1 MGSIIPLKKEIDNSY
16 IELKNLVEDKLEHV
30 DQQIKYRLTSEINLI
45 HKMTNYHLKSGGK
58 RIRPLL
64 TLVSAKLCG
73 YKEGSRDINLAACV
87 ELIHNA
93 TLLHDDV
100 IDNSELRR
108 GIKTSNFIW
117 GNQSSIL
124 VGDYILSRCFEMMVE
139 DGSLEILKLLSSTSS
154 KIAQGEVLQLEYKGE
169 IDNSYIELKNLV
181 RDKLDRVNQRIKYK
195 LASEIDL
202 IHKITNYHLKSG
214 GKRIRPLLTLG
225 SAKLCGYAE
234 GDRDINLA
242 ACVELIHNAT
252 LLHDDVID
260 NSDLRRGIKTSNVIW
275 GNQSSILVG
284 DYLLSRCFE
293 MMVEDGNQE
302 VLKLLSSTSSKIAQG
317 EVSQLEYK
325 GEIDM
330 LEETYFKIINSKTAA
345 LFAAATRVGAC
356 ITNKNRKEKDAL
368 ESYGRNIGLAFQIAD
383 DALDYYS
390 TNKIFGKEIGK
401 DFYEGKVT
409 LPAIFLHQK
418 ANLSERI
425 FLEKIFKKKNRSEKE
440 FIQMQSLIKKYDS
453 ISDCFK
459 RAEHFVNISYNALS
473 IFNSSKEKSILQNLT
488 SFSLERSF

>member
-1 MGSIIPLKKEIDNSY
+1 MGSVVPLKKEIDNSY
-16 IELKNLVEDKLEHV
+16 IELKKLVK
-30 DQQIKYRLTSEINLI
+30 
-45 HKMTNYHLKSGGK
+45 
-58 RIRPLL
+58 
-64 TLVSAKLCG
+64 
-73 YKEGSRDINLAACV
+73 
-87 ELIHNA
+87 
-93 TLLHDDV
+93 
-100 IDNSELRR
+100 
-108 GIKTSNFIW
+108 
-117 GNQSSIL
+117 
-124 VGDYILSRCFEMMVE
+124 
-139 DGSLEILKLLSSTSS
+139 
-154 KIAQGEVLQLEYKGE
+154 
-169 IDNSYIELKNLV
+169 
-181 RDKLDRVNQRIKYK
+181 DKLDLVNQRIKYK
-195 LASEIDL
+195 LASEINL
-202 IHKITNYHLKSG
+202 IHKITDYHLKSG

-225 SAKLCGYAE
+225 SAKLCGYVE

-260 NSDLRRGIKTSNVIW
+260 NSDLRRGTKTSNVIW

-293 MMVEDGNQE
+293 MMVEDGSQE

-325 GEIDM
+325 SEIDV

-368 ESYGRNIGLAFQIAD
+368 ESYGRNLGLAFQIAD

-440 FIQMQSLIKKYDS
+440 FIQMQNLIKKYDS

-473 IFNSSKEKSILQNLT
+473 IFNPSKEKSILQNLT